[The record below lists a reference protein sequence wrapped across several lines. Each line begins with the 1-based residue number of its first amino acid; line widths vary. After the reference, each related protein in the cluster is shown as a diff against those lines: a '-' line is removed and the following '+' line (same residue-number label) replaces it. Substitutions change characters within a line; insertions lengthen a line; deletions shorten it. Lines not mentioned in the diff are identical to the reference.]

1 MGYHMKKLAF
11 LGLLLAA
18 CGDDGGR
25 TTPTDSG
32 TAPTVDAGST
42 PTTDSGTPM
51 PTGDA
56 ALPMPPEGRTTVAPA
71 AAIERLVGTWGME
84 SRFATIQTVPF
95 LGDQRSVSRAWGLV
109 EIVQVGDALQMT
121 ERGCR
126 VQIEGGSTMTAI
138 DDAVPRS
145 IEPQVS
151 TLEFVTEGGAIS
163 WIRPES
169 ATAVGFRAGSPTDA
183 LPMASTDPRVFDQ
196 DGDGQ
201 PGVTVS
207 VSGLASGDV
216 YVVQWQRSWYQ
227 GALGTSGPV
236 LGENHSD
243 ASTQRTIGA
252 STSLLEMDI
261 PSRAD
266 TNRAD
271 STVRFVPL
279 TGEYDCDRLVGEAST
294 IFGG

>member
-1 MGYHMKKLAF
+1 MKKLAF

-25 TTPTDSG
+25 TSPTDSG
-32 TAPTVDAGST
+32 TTPTVDSGT
-42 PTTDSGTPM
+42 GPTTDSGTT
-51 PTGDA
+51 PTEDA
-56 ALPMPPEGRTTVAPA
+56 SVPMPPEGRTTVAPA
-71 AAIERLVGTWGME
+71 AAIERLVGTWAME

-109 EIVQVGDALQMT
+109 QIAQVGDALQMT

-126 VQIEGGSTMTAI
+126 VQIEGGSTMTSI

-145 IEPQVS
+145 IDPQVS
-151 TLEFVTEGGAIS
+151 TLEFVTEAGAIS

-169 ATAVGFRAGSPTDA
+169 ATAVGFRAGGPTDA

-243 ASTQRTIGA
+243 ASSQRTIGA

-279 TGEYDCDRLVGEAST
+279 TGEYDCDRLVSEAGS